1 MHGWN
6 ASRSMRPPAGSSRV
20 FGKGPLLALLV
31 AMLSSAAFGVERPG
45 DAPIASAI
53 HHYAKEVTAVQ
64 RDLLSFI
71 AAAPDSKRF
80 DLYRTYN
87 RSIGTWMQVEL
98 LQALLDRA
106 AEEPSD
112 PAEEMRAAITEHAAY
127 VLWELDGNLDELE
140 SIIAEKR
147 PSPDLR
153 LHELLRSLLTEV
165 RVIVTRL
172 ASKP

>member
-1 MHGWN
+1 M
-6 ASRSMRPPAGSSRV
+6 RSAADSIRV
-20 FGKGPLLALLV
+20 RGRSALLALVV
-31 AMLSSAAFGVERPG
+31 AALSSAAYGMERAG
-45 DAPIASAI
+45 DALIASEI
-53 HHYAKEVTAVQ
+53 RHYAKEVTAVQ
-64 RDLLSFI
+64 SDLLSFI

-87 RSIGTWMQVEL
+87 RSIGTWMQVDL
-98 LQALLDRA
+98 LQALLERA
-106 AEEPSD
+106 SEETSD
-112 PAEEMRAAITEHAAY
+112 PAEEVRVAIMEHAVY
-127 VLWELDGNLDELE
+127 VLWELDRNLGELE
-140 SIIAEKR
+140 SVMAEKR

>member
-1 MHGWN
+1 MQGSS
-6 ASRSMRPPAGSSRV
+6 ASRSMRSAAGSIRV
-20 FGKGPLLALLV
+20 RGRSALLALVV
-31 AMLSSAAFGVERPG
+31 AALSSAAYGMERAG
-45 DAPIASAI
+45 DALIASEI
-53 HHYAKEVTAVQ
+53 RHYAKEVTAVQ
-64 RDLLSFI
+64 SDLLSFI

-87 RSIGTWMQVEL
+87 RSIGTWMQVDL
-98 LQALLDRA
+98 LQALLERA
-106 AEEPSD
+106 SEETSD
-112 PAEEMRAAITEHAAY
+112 PAEEVVAIMEHAVY
-127 VLWELDGNLDELE
+127 VLWELDRNLGELE
-140 SIIAEKR
+140 SVMAEKR